1 MSLDYPNVLP
11 ECYVDTNLIQYLMHG
26 TVNHQHNCNK
36 VVGTLK
42 EKFSD
47 RFAVGI
53 IDKDKVQV
61 GYLKECD
68 LVISSE
74 HLQVLKH
81 RIFPHII
88 ITVSPAM
95 DAFLLDCAKE
105 QGVQPEHFKLS
116 SDLKKFI
123 CRSKKIT
130 SNKDEDLKSLIIAIK
145 DNKEM
150 KSLGMTLRYL
160 QEKKYNFDLEVIKSF
175 FNSKSI

>member
-1 MSLDYPNVLP
+1 
-11 ECYVDTNLIQYLMHG
+11 MHG

-81 RIFPHII
+81 RVFPHFIV
-88 ITVSPAM
+88 TVSPAM

-160 QEKKYNFDLEVIKSF
+160 QEKKYNFDLDVIKSF
-175 FNSKSI
+175 FHYEPI